1 MEKAKILEKKHRSF
15 ENSKNEPLKKKLIP
29 RKEKSPVST
38 LSTLTPLQKY
48 EFFVRA
54 MNFSNNISINPK
66 RQIIIYRV
74 YVGKGNNHQLIKT
87 LMRTRL
93 NSFHHK
99 IFIIIKYIFNRHWWT
114 IVKSIEEE
122 PNFMWTQT
130 KNQLFLNN
138 MCKKAEKPDNKQIFS
153 LLNEEKSPQSS
164 SFSLLSKTSIKEC
177 LRIYSQNPLLSKED
191 EQFFAD
197 SVKKT
202 KSIANLKKNIDRPAP
217 LSLNLID
224 AHLNQMCI
232 HNHFLDNYHLG
243 NKKSLYYH
251 LKHYCQHANI
261 ELFSI
266 IPLTFHIRKGTEDPE
281 FQNFS
286 QAFIE
291 NPGLWIIKPG
301 ERSNR
306 GNGISICKSLE
317 EIKDVINKKETH
329 KNGKIKTFVLQK
341 YIEKPY
347 LFNKRKFDIRCYML
361 LTNFNNNF
369 KAFWYKEGY
378 IRTSSKEFSLK
389 NANNKLIH
397 LTNDAIQKKAED
409 YGKHEPF
416 NKVSIEDLAKFIESE
431 KNYDYFKEIQEKM
444 KSIATVAVKSVF
456 TQINQQN
463 IKENCF
469 IFEIFGLDFMID
481 DDMKVW
487 LLEINT
493 NPCLETTSPLLN
505 KIIPNMIENALK

>member
-1 MEKAKILEKKHRSF
+1 M
-15 ENSKNEPLKKKLIP
+15 
-29 RKEKSPVST
+29 
-38 LSTLTPLQKY
+38 
-48 EFFVRA
+48 
-54 MNFSNNISINPK
+54 
-66 RQIIIYRV
+66 
-74 YVGKGNNHQLIKT
+74 
-87 LMRTRL
+87 
-93 NSFHHK
+93 
-99 IFIIIKYIFNRHWWT
+99 
-114 IVKSIEEE
+114 EEE
-122 PNFMWTQT
+122 PNFIWTQT
-130 KNQLFLNN
+130 KNLPFLNIMSN
-138 MCKKAEKPDNKQIFS
+138 IAEKLNNKPNFPPINEEKSLFS
-153 LLNEEKSPQSS
+153 LLN
-164 SFSLLSKTSIKEC
+164 KTAIREC
-177 LRIYSQNPLLSKED
+177 LMVYSQNPLLSKED
-191 EQFFAD
+191 EHFFVEA
-197 SVKKT
+197 VKKNKT
-202 KSIANLKKNIDRPAP
+202 LTTLKKNIDIPAP
-217 LSLNLID
+217 LNLNLID
-224 AHLNQMCI
+224 THSNQLYI

-243 NKKSLYYH
+243 NKKALYYH
-251 LKHYCQHANI
+251 LKHYCHQANI

-266 IPLTFHIRKGTEDPE
+266 IPLTFHIRKGTEDAE
-281 FQNFS
+281 FQTFN

-306 GNGISICKSLE
+306 GNGITICKSLE

-347 LFNKRKFDIRCYML
+347 LLYKRKFDIRCFML

-389 NANNKLIH
+389 NVNNKLIH

-416 NKVSIEDLAKFIESE
+416 NKVSFEDLAKYIENE
-431 KNYDYFKEIQEKM
+431 RNYDYFKEIQEKM
-444 KSIATVAVKSVF
+444 KNIATLAVKSVF
-456 TQINQQN
+456 SEINQQS
-463 IKENCF
+463 IKENSF

-505 KIIPNMIENALK
+505 RIIPNMLENALRFIYYAFFYHIIFFFIFRISIDTVFLPPFINNSNKMQRFANYHESNKFQLIFDESHEGAQTKLILMQNGIIHGIFFFY